1 MKKVNTCQLGSSIKR
16 SHNYCNKESNTPRH
30 NVVNDNRDCKP
41 DSSGSASNAM
51 HAQDRA
57 LDEAAA
63 LFRGNSLGYASV
75 NEVVAVTDRQQD
87 FIGSDAASPDVSNV
101 RKQRTFS
108 HAILSDNMSQLSY
121 ISVKISDAPSGGKC
135 CVVNALADFGS
146 EIAVRKHTADFDCA
160 PSAKVQMGAF
170 IGSAVEAD
178 IVRLY
183 VSLADS
189 GEDDER
195 CVVVCCAVCDDM
207 REDLI
212 LTASVIDKLCT
223 SRANGVTVDPPPR
236 DEDDDADEG
245 DHSGDHADSQ
255 QRSET
260 DNDKKVSDSDLGQR
274 DDQGYDQSLLT
285 GAVEKCGRVNNTD
298 TSHICVNTVVDSVL
312 IDTSNSEQKTDGSDV
327 GQSVP
332 ADKYDPDGL
341 VDGASSGNVTAEEL
355 RKEQLKDETLKGSW
369 RLASE
374 DSGNFF
380 VKNGL
385 PYHNEMMLGQRL
397 EQLCLP
403 NERRKQVVKLAHDTR
418 CKKVTCKNAR
428 HVRKELV

>member
-1 MKKVNTCQLGSSIKR
+1 V
-16 SHNYCNKESNTPRH
+16 Y
-30 NVVNDNRDCKP
+30 
-41 DSSGSASNAM
+41 
-51 HAQDRA
+51 
-57 LDEAAA
+57 
-63 LFRGNSLGYASV
+63 
-75 NEVVAVTDRQQD
+75 
-87 FIGSDAASPDVSNV
+87 
-101 RKQRTFS
+101 
-108 HAILSDNMSQLSY
+108 
-121 ISVKISDAPSGGKC
+121 
-135 CVVNALADFGS
+135 
-146 EIAVRKHTADFDCA
+146 
-160 PSAKVQMGAF
+160 
-170 IGSAVEAD
+170 
-178 IVRLY
+178 
-183 VSLADS
+183 
-189 GEDDER
+189 
-195 CVVVCCAVCDDM
+195 
-207 REDLI
+207 
-212 LTASVIDKLCT
+212 CT
-223 SRANGVTVDPPPR
+223 SRVNGVTVDPPPR
-236 DEDDDADEG
+236 DEDDEEG

-260 DNDKKVSDSDLGQR
+260 DNDKKVSGIDLGQR

-374 DSGNFF
+374 DSGNFS

-385 PYHNEMMLGQRL
+385 LCHNEMMLGQRF

-403 NERRKQVVKLAHDTR
+403 NECNVVSK
-418 CKKVTCKNAR
+418 
-428 HVRKELV
+428 